1 MTQNE
6 NPNGSARQDG
16 GLLPPGGATD
26 LNVHPALPSS
36 ASGAAASTLA
46 GAGPTGHLVLVVG
59 DRFTAVADSASIF
72 TKVGLL
78 DCLALGERHISHV
91 VVGQGVGPRA
101 LREIQNAAKRHAA
114 DFRSGQPVAVRE
126 QVSRRLAPHEVH
138 KRRPENVLITRPE
151 QLDSHTFFSHLA
163 IDDDADDIADH
174 VTGVHVPGMAIVEA
188 ARQACLA
195 VTAHLAGVSGYE
207 HHTST
212 YTLNAVEVAF
222 SKFLYPSEV
231 RIEIKAP
238 PWPAVRPDGG
248 MHQGRLEITFTQ
260 YDLVAAKV
268 SIESTRH
275 PASLLARLEHLGA
288 RQHQTRLL
296 RSAPGAVKPMPEQLP
311 GLRSQ
316 AAHNKA
322 NTFEI

>member
-1 MTQNE
+1 MTLNE
-6 NPNGSARQDG
+6 NPNGSARQSG
-16 GLLPPGGATD
+16 ELCSPGNATGTNIHPPR
-26 LNVHPALPSS
+26 PS
-36 ASGAAASTLA
+36 AAGAAASTLNETGPA
-46 GAGPTGHLVLVVG
+46 GRLVLVVG
-59 DRFTAVADSASIF
+59 DRFTAVADGASIF
-72 TKVGLL
+72 TKAGLL
-78 DCLALGERHISHV
+78 DCLALGDHNISHV

-101 LREIQNAAKRHAA
+101 LREIESAAKRHAA
-114 DFRSGQPVAVRE
+114 DYRSGQPIAVRE
-126 QVSRRLAPHEVH
+126 QVSQRLAPHEVH
-138 KRRPENVLITRPE
+138 KRRPENVLITRP
-151 QLDSHTFFSHLA
+151 QRIDSDTFFSHLA

-207 HHTST
+207 HGTST
-212 YTLNAVEVAF
+212 YTLNSVEVAF

-275 PASLLARLEHLGA
+275 PASMLARLEHLGA
-288 RQHQTRLL
+288 RQHHTRLL
-296 RSAPGAVKPMPEQLP
+296 RSASGPVKPAPAHLL
-311 GLRSQ
+311 GLRGQ
-316 AAHNKA
+316 AAHQEA
-322 NTFEI
+322 DRFEI